1 MTITAPIR
9 QDSSTAATL
18 EDRIRKLLA
27 AGRTQLKATIHG
39 NRVQVRVLAGR
50 ATRSPRLIGFVH
62 NPKPDASLLFDVA
75 RRLLAGTACGKRPPK
90 SDRRRVM
97 GSRDGTAPF
106 KTIEQVCSAL
116 RVRSALQRLSARKRA
131 GP

>member
-1 MTITAPIR
+1 VTITAPIR

-39 NRVQVRVLAGR
+39 NRVQVRVLRGR
-50 ATRSPRLIGFVH
+50 ASRGSRLIGFVH
-62 NPKPDASLLFDVA
+62 NPKPDASLLFEVA
-75 RRLLAGTACGKRPPK
+75 RRLLAGRAAGKRPPK
-90 SDRRRVM
+90 SDRRRM
-97 GSRDGTAPF
+97 IANQDGTAPL

-116 RVRSALQRLSARKRA
+116 DVRSAFKRVIA
-131 GP
+131 AKGDRT